1 MIKIS
6 LRVIVN
12 IAGYLRELY
21 PHLAEQEVVESD
33 LPLTV
38 SELIRKLGISPRMVM
53 FAVLNE
59 RIIPKDGKLFDDC
72 EINLVSPPA
81 GG

>member
-1 MIKIS
+1 MALK
-6 LRVIVN
+6 VIVN
-12 IAGYLRELY
+12 ITGYLRDLY

-38 SELIRKLGISPRMVM
+38 SELIGKVGISPRMVL
-53 FAVLNE
+53 FAMQNE
-59 RIIPKDGKLFDDC
+59 RIIPGDRQLLDDC

>member
-1 MIKIS
+1 MALK
-6 LRVIVN
+6 VIVN
-12 IAGYLRELY
+12 ITGYLRDLY

-38 SELIRKLGISPRMVM
+38 SELIGKLGISPRMVM